1 MKELFKAALRELL
14 IKLRLEKNP
23 IPSTVDEDGETDG
36 DKYQSA
42 LETQWENED
51 NNIYERIDR
60 VRELLLKDDDWVDDD
75 EWMRDAFKILT
86 EEGYKFI
93 ISKTF

>member
-1 MKELFKAALRELL
+1 MKEVFKAALRELL

-23 IPSTVDEDGETDG
+23 IPSTVDEDGEIDD

-42 LETQWENED
+42 LEVQWDNED

-60 VRELLLKDDDWVDDD
+60 VRELLKDDDWVDDD
-75 EWMRDAFKILT
+75 EWLTDAFKILT
-86 EEGYKFI
+86 EEGYKFT